1 MMYTDDVDD
10 ANVDTLLHAS
20 SVFGLLSDDARA
32 FVADE
37 LELRLV
43 ARGDVVMRQG
53 DPADG
58 LYLVASGRLQ
68 VTLGKDDGTTL
79 VVGEVG
85 RGEVTGEMALLTD
98 KPRSAT
104 VTALRDS
111 HVFFLSTA
119 AFTRVVQTHPD
130 ALRVIASQVI
140 DKLMATIRRGAATS
154 PATTIVVVPLDE
166 TTAVREFGDR
176 LARSLRT
183 LVGPVF
189 VVREHD
195 ARDALGSSATSLAR
209 AVWRDQLE
217 AAHSAV
223 LYEVSASFDA
233 WTGECVQQGDM
244 VLFVASARS
253 GVRAREVEVAL
264 QRSEPGLAQ
273 RRELVLLHEP
283 SAATPTPGRT
293 REWLAGRR
301 IDRHH
306 HARTDRDG
314 DYDRV
319 ARLLVGRGVGV
330 VFSGGGARGIAHIG
344 VLRALEEHGVTID
357 ATAGASIGAI
367 VAGSVARGDDA
378 DAVAALIRAAVV
390 DRSPVD
396 LTFPTVSFAAGGR
409 VTQHIRAGSRGLD
422 VEDTWLPFF
431 CVSTNL
437 TRGALEVHDR
447 GAAWAAVR
455 SSFAVPGLF
464 PPMRNEDGDVLVD
477 GGILDNLPV
486 TPMRRA
492 HNGITVMAIDVGAR
506 REFVSAS
513 VPTTGVVS
521 GWRYLATN
529 LRHRTLD
536 NLTSL
541 PRILMRLTELGSLGD
556 DDQGDCYIRPAL
568 DGVSLLDFDRFDD
581 LVERGY
587 HGAAATLTMPDGD
600 AGDIDLTNATS
611 TSS

>member
-1 MMYTDDVDD
+1 MMHADAVDAGNID
-10 ANVDTLLHAS
+10 RLLHAS
-20 SVFGLLSDDARA
+20 KVFGPLSDEARA
-32 FVADE
+32 VVAAE

-43 ARGDVVMRQG
+43 VRGDVIVRQG
-53 DPADG
+53 EPADG

-68 VTLGKDDGTTL
+68 VVLEKDDGTTMI
-79 VVGEVG
+79 VGEVG

-111 HVFFLSTA
+111 HVFFLSTEGFA
-119 AFTRVVQTHPD
+119 HVVQSHPE
-130 ALRVIASQVI
+130 ALRVVSSQLI
-140 DKLMATIRRGAATS
+140 DKLMATIRQGPAIS

-166 TTAVREFGDR
+166 SGAVQAFGEQLATSLGPIVAAVPVIRER
-176 LARSLRT
+176 
-183 LVGPVF
+183 
-189 VVREHD
+189 D
-195 ARDALGSSATSLAR
+195 ARDALGASSTSLAR

-217 AAHSAV
+217 AKHRAV
-223 LYEVSASFDA
+223 VYVANASFDA

-244 VLFVASARS
+244 VVLVAAARS
-253 GVRAREVEVAL
+253 NAGLRAVEAAL
-264 QRSEPGLAQ
+264 QRTQGGVTQ
-273 RRELVLLHEP
+273 RHELVLLHDP
-283 SAATPTPGRT
+283 ATSTPAPGTTRQWFAA
-293 REWLAGRR
+293 RR

-306 HARTDRDG
+306 HVRTDRAG
-314 DYDRV
+314 DYERV
-319 ARLLVGRGVGV
+319 ARLLFGRGVGV
-330 VFSGGGARGIAHIG
+330 VFSGGGARGIAHVG

-367 VAGSVARGDDA
+367 VAGSVARGDRS
-378 DAVAALIRAAVV
+378 DAVAAQLRAAVV
-390 DRSPVD
+390 ERSPVD

-409 VTQHIRAGSRGLD
+409 VTQHIRDGAKGLD
-422 VEDTWLPFF
+422 VEDTWLPFLS
-431 CVSTNL
+431 VSTNL
-437 TRGALEVHDR
+437 TRGALEVHDH
-447 GAAWAAVR
+447 GPAWAAVR

-464 PPMRNEDGDVLVD
+464 PPMRNDAGDVLVD

-486 TPMRRA
+486 TPLRRA
-492 HNGITVMAIDVGAR
+492 HAGITVVAIDVGAR

-521 GWRYLATN
+521 GWRFLATN

-556 DDQGDCYIRPAL
+556 DDCGDCYIRPAL
-568 DGVSLLDFDRFDD
+568 EGASLLDFDRFDE

-587 HGAAATLTMPDGD
+587 RDGAATLAEREATG
-600 AGDIDLTNATS
+600 AVIDITGA
-611 TSS
+611 